1 MRWALFRHRSAPPPS
16 DESLA
21 AAAEAERALR
31 DAKAM
36 TGAAEELACRA
47 VEVGKSLRETRDRNH
62 VAMALIQAIRGV

>member
-1 MRWALFRHRSAPPPS
+1 
-16 DESLA
+16 
-21 AAAEAERALR
+21 
-31 DAKAM
+31 M